1 MRRCAD
7 AADLLMLLMLSRIRR
22 ISKISKI
29 SNISQRCYLHLRC
42 RFFATFPK
50 CFEWSDHMET
60 HWNLFQGSSCSLLL
74 QNMWSTG
81 GSRYFY
87 LLKLSQPN
95 TSKSWKYFGFQIH
108 PLRSKFWKYFWEIF
122 WISDTSIKIQ
132 ILEIFLRNIFQI
144 HPACHQCAHP
154 LHRSLHLVRI
164 LYIFYIFYI
173 YSIYFLYI
181 YSIYYLYIYSE
192 YLVSIF
198 SLRKPGWVVKTQA
211 NCIVKM
217 NIVKPSKIWGK
228 L

>member
-108 PLRSKFWKYFWEIF
+108 PLRSKFWKFCWEIF
-122 WISDTSIKIQ
+122 FRYISDPNFEEKNW
-132 ILEIFLRNIFQI
+132 EIFFRYIQLAINVPTLSTVLYIWSEYSIFSI
-144 HPACHQCAHP
+144 Y
-154 LHRSLHLVRI
+154 SIYI
-164 LYIFYIFYI
+164 LYIFYIYI
-173 YSIYFLYI
+173 LYI
-181 YSIYYLYIYSE
+181 IST
-192 YLVSIF
+192 F
-198 SLRKPGWVVKTQA
+198 TQ
-211 NCIVKM
+211 NT
-217 NIVKPSKIWGK
+217 
-228 L
+228 